1 METGFLGK
9 AYMETD
15 FLGKAY
21 KDGDTI
27 IKEGDEGDFIYVLVS
42 GKAEVLQQRGSKE
55 VRFKV
60 LEPGDFFGEIA
71 LFEDKSRSATVRALG
86 HVCLLTIDKNT
97 LLRRI
102 QENPSLAFNIVQVMC
117 SRIRELVAEQ
127 SRRMVPRVPKYIPL
141 DLNFKDKRHKGYM
154 LDLSE
159 AGTLI
164 YSSTFLN
171 PGDILHLKFSL
182 PDEDKMIDVDG
193 KVVWANKFST
203 GINFTRISPEHEGHI
218 SAFVKKEMERLLGA

>member
-1 METGFLGK
+1 
-9 AYMETD
+9 METD

-27 IKEGDEGDFIYVLVS
+27 IKQGDEGDFIYVVVS

-60 LEPGDFFGEIA
+60 LEPGEFFGEMA
-71 LFEDKSRSATVRALG
+71 LFERKSRSATVRALG
-86 HVCLLTIDKNT
+86 DVRVLTVDKKT
-97 LLRRI
+97 LLDRI
-102 QENPSLAFNIVQVMC
+102 HDDPSLAFKIVQVMC
-117 SRIRELVAEQ
+117 SRIRELVAGQ
-127 SRRMVPRVPKYIPL
+127 SRRMVPRVPTYIPL
-141 DLNFKDKRHKGYM
+141 DFNFKHKRHKGYM

-159 AGTLI
+159 TGTLI
-164 YSSTFLN
+164 YLSTFLD
-171 PGDILHLKFSL
+171 PGDILNLKFTL

-203 GINFTRISPEHEGHI
+203 GINFTRISPEHESHI
-218 SAFVKKEMERLLGA
+218 SAFVKKETNKLLGA